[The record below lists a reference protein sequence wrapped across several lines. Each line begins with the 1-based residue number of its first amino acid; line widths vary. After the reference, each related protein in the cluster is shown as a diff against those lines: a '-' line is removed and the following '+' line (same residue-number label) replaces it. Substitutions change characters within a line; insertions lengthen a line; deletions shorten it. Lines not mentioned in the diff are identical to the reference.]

1 MVYFIIEKTL
11 YHEQTMTPETVKAL
25 PRLSGIYVFKDKN
38 GGIIYIGKAKNL
50 RQRVSSYFNRQT
62 EDWKV
67 LELVKEHA
75 TIEHILTKNELE
87 ALLLEAQLIKTYKP
101 KYNVLLKSGNP
112 FVYITIT
119 EEELPQLKIV
129 RTKKGKG
136 SFFGPFLYKQ
146 KARSV
151 HEFLVRT
158 LRLRVCTARI
168 EQGCLEYHMN
178 RCAGNC
184 LSSFNKEEYLTRLTV
199 ARCLLEG
206 NHQACEA
213 FLKEQIHKHNQAME
227 FEISKNLSRYLYDLE
242 AIFATLKTR
251 FTETKYAKDISV
263 MTTHIAYKTERPQ
276 EALRELQ
283 ELLGMDEPAVSIDC
297 FDISHFQSSS
307 LVGSSIRFTHGIPD
321 KQKFR
326 RFKITSLVEQN
337 DYAAL
342 QEIVQRRYR
351 DPQDLPTIILI
362 DGGKGQLSAVRDLFP
377 HVPCLSLAKKEE
389 LLYTPLHP
397 EGIHLSLHTALGQ
410 LLIALRDYAHHF
422 AISYHKTLRSKRF
435 TQHSL

>member
-1 MVYFIIEKTL
+1 MKPEYVKTL
-11 YHEQTMTPETVKAL
+11 PTF
-25 PRLSGIYVFKDKN
+25 SGIYVFKDKN

-67 LELVKEHA
+67 QELVKEHA
-75 TIEHILTKNELE
+75 SIEHILTKNELE

-112 FVYITIT
+112 FIYITIT
-119 EEELPQLKIV
+119 EEELPQLKV
-129 RTKKGKG
+129 ARTKKSKG
-136 SFFGPFLYKQ
+136 TFFGPFLQKN

-151 HEFLVRT
+151 HEFLLRT
-158 LRLRVCTARI
+158 LRLRVCSVRI
-168 EQGCLEYHMN
+168 GQGCLEYHMN

-184 LSSFNKEEYLTRLTV
+184 LDSFNKEEYLTRLTI

-206 NHQACEA
+206 NHEACEA
-213 FLKEQIHKHNQAME
+213 FLKKEIQKHNHAME
-227 FEISKNLSRYLYDLE
+227 FEISKNLSRYLGSLE
-242 AIFATLKTR
+242 AIFATLKTK
-251 FTETKYAKDISV
+251 FTETKYAKDISAL
-263 MTTHIAYKTERPQ
+263 TTHIAYKADRSI
-276 EALRELQ
+276 EALGELQ
-283 ELLGMDEPAVSIDC
+283 ELLALDHPIISIDC

-307 LVGSSIRFTHGIPD
+307 LVGSAIRFTHGIPD
-321 KQKFR
+321 KHKFR
-326 RFKITSLVEQN
+326 RFKITSLIEQN

-351 DPQDLPTIILI
+351 NPADLPDIMLI

-397 EGIHLSLHTALGQ
+397 EGIQLSPHTAFGQ
-410 LLIALRDYAHHF
+410 LLIQIRDYAHHF

-435 TQHSL
+435 TEPFL

>member
-1 MVYFIIEKTL
+1 MTPNSVKTL
-11 YHEQTMTPETVKAL
+11 PK
-25 PRLSGIYVFKDKN
+25 LSGIYVFKDKN

-67 LELVKEHA
+67 QELVKEHA
-75 TIEHILTKNELE
+75 SIEHILTKNEIE

-112 FVYITIT
+112 FIYITIT
-119 EEELPQLKIV
+119 EEELPQLKLV

-136 SFFGPFLYKQ
+136 SFFGPFLQKH

-151 HEFLVRT
+151 YEFLLRT
-158 LRLRVCTARI
+158 LRLRLCSANI

-178 RCAGNC
+178 RCSGNC
-184 LSSFNKEEYLTRLTV
+184 LSSFNKEDYITRLTV

-206 NHQACEA
+206 DFKACET
-213 FLKEQIHKHNQAME
+213 FLKEQIRKHNQALE
-227 FEISKNLSRYLYDLE
+227 FEISKNLSRYLNDLE
-242 AIFATLKTR
+242 AIFATLKTG

-263 MTTHIAYKTERPQ
+263 MTTHIAYKTERPT
-276 EALRELQ
+276 EALYELQ
-283 ELLGMDEPAVSIDC
+283 QLLALDKTIVSIDC

-307 LVGSSIRFTHGIPD
+307 LVGSCIRFTHGIPD
-321 KQKFR
+321 KQQFR
-326 RFKITSLVEQN
+326 RFKITSLIEQN

-351 DPQDLPTIILI
+351 NPQDLPSIVLI

-377 HVPCLSLAKKEE
+377 QVLFLSLAKKEE
-389 LLYTPLHP
+389 ILYTPLHP
-397 EGIHLSLHTALGQ
+397 EGVHLSAHTALGQ
-410 LLIALRDYAHHF
+410 LLLSLRDYAHHF
-422 AISYHKTLRSKRF
+422 AVSYHKTLRSKRF
-435 TQHSL
+435 TQ